1 MQITAKPDIP
11 LPTFRFAGA
20 DFDPGDADSVKTKV
34 EALLERPIESGA
46 DLRRYV
52 YDWSELSARVWGE
65 WARRYIA
72 MNRNTADEEL
82 KQAHLQFNQEVM
94 PAWSVHDDK
103 LNRRYLA
110 SEYRAELGE
119 EFAVFDR
126 DRARSAELF
135 REENTKLEAED
146 KRLSARYQE
155 LMGGVVVKFR
165 GEELTRQQCAVHL
178 QDPDRATREE
188 AWRALMDST
197 TAIEEELSDIFDEL
211 LGLRQKEAKNA
222 DFEDF
227 LGFGFAQKLRFDYTP
242 EDCARFA
249 DAVEKVVVPAT
260 RELTRARRE
269 RLGIPAVRPW
279 DGGASLFGAKS
290 KKLFEDEQG
299 YVALAEKLFRAVDPS
314 FADDFDVLARNG
326 MLDLMSRPHKAP
338 GGYNCP
344 VEDLGIPFI
353 FFNAVGRRA
362 DLRVMLHEGG
372 HAFHSLA
379 TRGNPIIDYRH
390 PTHEVAEVASMSM
403 ELFGFEQLGKVLDD
417 SELREFT
424 FEQFSG
430 ALFGLVS
437 VAMVDSFQAWIY
449 ANPGHSREERKAKW
463 LELANRFA
471 SGTDWSGLDDIRA
484 IRWKW
489 IPHLFNSPLY
499 YIEYG
504 IAQLGALQ
512 LWRLERHDHASAVE
526 GYRNMLR
533 LGNSR
538 PLPELFEA
546 AGIRF
551 AMDEAVLEDLVPEVM
566 DKIRGL
572 LD

>member
-1 MQITAKPDIP
+1 VA
-11 LPTFRFAGA
+11 
-20 DFDPGDADSVKTKV
+20 SKV
-34 EALLERPIESGA
+34 ETLLDRPIESGA

-52 YDWSELSARVWGE
+52 YDWSELAARLWGE

-82 KQAHLQFNQEVM
+82 KQAHLEFNREVM
-94 PAWSVHDDK
+94 PAWQVHDDK

-110 SEYRAELGE
+110 SEHRKELGE

-126 DRARSAELF
+126 NRARAAEIF
-135 REENTKLEAED
+135 REENTKLDAED
-146 KRLSARYQE
+146 KRLAARSQE
-155 LMGGVVVKFR
+155 LMGGVTVKFR
-165 GEELTRQQCAVHL
+165 GEELTREQCAVHL

-211 LGLRQKEAKNA
+211 LGLRQKAAVNA
-222 DFEDF
+222 DFENF
-227 LGFGFAQKLRFDYTP
+227 LGFGFAEKLRFDYTP

-249 DAVEKVVVPAT
+249 DAVEKVVVPAM
-260 RELTRARRE
+260 RELNRVRRE
-269 RLGIPAVRPW
+269 RLGVPSVRPW
-279 DGGASLFGAKS
+279 DGGASLFGAKA
-290 KKLFEDEQG
+290 KELFKDEQG
-299 YVALAEKLFRAVDPS
+299 YVALAKKLFRAVDPS
-314 FADDFDVLARNG
+314 FADDFDILARNR

-353 FFNAVGRRA
+353 FFNAVGRRG
-362 DLRVMLHEGG
+362 DIRVMLHEGG

-379 TRGNPIIDYRH
+379 SRENPIIDYRH

-403 ELFGFEQLGKVLDD
+403 ELFGFEQLDKVLDE

-424 FEQFSG
+424 YEQFSG
-430 ALFGLVS
+430 ALGTLVS
-437 VAMVDSFQAWIY
+437 VAMIDSFQAWLY
-449 ANPGHSREERKAKW
+449 ENPGHGRAERRAKW
-463 LELANRFA
+463 IELADRFSA
-471 SGTDWSGLDDIRA
+471 GTDWSGLDDIRA

-489 IPHLFNSPLY
+489 IPHLYNSPLY

-512 LWRLERHDHASAVE
+512 LWRKARHDRAAAIE
-526 GYRNMLR
+526 GYRKLLR
-533 LGNSR
+533 LGGSR

-551 AMDEAVLEDLVPEVM
+551 AMDEAVLADLVPEVM
-566 DKIRGL
+566 TKIRGL
-572 LD
+572 LDGQGDDHRNTETQK